1 MSSVECPVASVKL
14 VGLQG
19 KKKKPFRIS
28 CNPQLTVLEMHI
40 RAVAERIAA
49 RSHL

>member
-1 MSSVECPVASVKL
+1 MPSSISETGRFA
-14 VGLQG
+14 G